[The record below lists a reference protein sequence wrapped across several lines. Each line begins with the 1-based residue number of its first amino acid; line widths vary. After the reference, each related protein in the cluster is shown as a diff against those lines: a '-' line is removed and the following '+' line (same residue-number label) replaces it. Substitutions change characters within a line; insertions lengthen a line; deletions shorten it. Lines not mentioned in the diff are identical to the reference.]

1 MVFFRVK
8 RECQLIAAPQTWTAL
23 LDGMIE
29 SIYKF
34 FLIKKTCLIPQQF
47 LYISSGTGSCPTK
60 WPFDFLQPRKSL
72 DGNRT
77 CHWID
82 LIEATGGNSSF
93 YCQFKESLV
102 YVQIQFSCMITD
114 PRVGIEWKIYQSCTT
129 GGSHK
134 VSKALFAICVL
145 TILFNILL
153 FAVILSKKE
162 LRQQVHALS
171 NSQK

>member
-1 MVFFRVK
+1 M
-8 RECQLIAAPQTWTAL
+8 CL
-23 LDGMIE
+23 L
-29 SIYKF
+29 
-34 FLIKKTCLIPQQF
+34 PQQF
-47 LYISSGTGSCPTK
+47 LYIFSGTGSCPTK

-82 LIEATGGNSSF
+82 LIEATGGISSF
-93 YCQFKESLV
+93 YCHFIV
-102 YVQIQFSCMITD
+102 PFQFSCMIVLGHN
-114 PRVGIEWKIYQSCTT
+114 RQSNEIFIKVVPPT